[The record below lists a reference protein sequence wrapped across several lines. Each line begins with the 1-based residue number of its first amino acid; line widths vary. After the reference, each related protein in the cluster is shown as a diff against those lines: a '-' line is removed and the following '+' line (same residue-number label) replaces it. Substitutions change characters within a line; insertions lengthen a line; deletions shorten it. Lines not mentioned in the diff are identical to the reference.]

1 MYNLLVD
8 FHGTANQ
15 GQYLFPFSM
24 MLPAMMCGSYLFSSS
39 CYIKY
44 LLRTELVHPTDEK
57 HTQSYEMYLNILEPP
72 RIPLGAVSITNSVHA

>member
-15 GQYLFPFSM
+15 GQYLFPFAM